1 MQNDFVN
8 TMTTDGGMP
17 AMQKVRKLFTVKTM
31 PYWMI
36 LPACLLLAGVV
47 LFPILRVFAYSLMDY
62 SSLSI
67 EEPAFIGLD
76 NFVKLFTKDRV
87 FKTALKN
94 SARWVAWEV
103 SLQLVI
109 GCFAA
114 LALNQTFHGRSIAR
128 SLTLIPWAV
137 SGVLTAILWSLMY
150 NEHVGVLNDLLMRLG
165 IITRKKAWLGDFSLV
180 FPSVVVAEL
189 WRGIPF
195 FAISLLAALQS
206 ISTDLYEAARID
218 GANYPQQLRYVVL
231 PHLKD
236 TILLTTLLRVVW
248 EFNNVDVIFN
258 LTGGGPANRTMT
270 LSMYLSQQAIKSGEF
285 GFGSSIAIFNFCILA
300 VFAVCYLKLGRF
312 TEEN

>member
-1 MQNDFVN
+1 MAVQR
-8 TMTTDGGMP
+8 
-17 AMQKVRKLFTVKTM
+17 ARRLFTVKTM
-31 PYWMI
+31 PYWMV
-36 LPACLLLAGVV
+36 LPACLLLVCVV
-47 LFPILRVFAYSLMDY
+47 LFPIMRVFVYSLMDY
-62 SSLSI
+62 SSVSI
-67 EEPAFIGLD
+67 KEPVFIGLD

-87 FKTALKN
+87 FKLALKN
-94 SARWVAWEV
+94 SARWVACEV
-103 SLQLVI
+103 SMQLLI
-109 GCFAA
+109 GCAAA
-114 LALNQTFHGRSIAR
+114 LALNQTFHGRSLAR
-128 SLTLIPWAV
+128 SLSLIPWAV
-137 SGVLTAILWSLMY
+137 SGVLTAILWSLIY
-150 NEHVGVLNDLLMRLG
+150 NEHMGLLNDLLMKLG
-165 IITRKKAWLGDFSLV
+165 LITRKQAWVGDFKLV
-180 FPSVVVAEL
+180 FPSVLIAEL

-218 GANYPQQLRYVVL
+218 GANYPQQLCYVIL

-285 GFGSSIAIFNFCILA
+285 GFGSAIAIFNFAILT
-300 VFAVCYLKLGRF
+300 VFAVVYLKLGRF